1 MKHCTNLIS
10 ECLIS
15 LNECKRII
23 EQDAQNKEFLEELF
37 KTRHIIHI
45 FMNTLQSFFYYRVV
59 EKEIKTIKINLK
71 KRDINELCFV
81 HLQMLDSIIKRGFI
95 ENAMNDV
102 SKIVK
107 GLLMDVRKFKNV
119 VDSFCANDIHSYV
132 RNEIQNQVGTM

>member
-1 MKHCTNLIS
+1 
-10 ECLIS
+10 
-15 LNECKRII
+15 
-23 EQDAQNKEFLEELF
+23 
-37 KTRHIIHI
+37 
-45 FMNTLQSFFYYRVV
+45 MNTLQSFFYYRVV

-81 HLQMLDSIIKRGFI
+81 HLQMLDAIIKRGFI
-95 ENAMNDV
+95 ENSMNDV

-132 RNEIQNQVGTM
+132 RNEIQAQVGTMKMNFRKRQ